1 MAGNQMRR
9 GQESKKCFSSRVI
22 GVLTTVHT
30 PFPPKSNTDFIF
42 RTVPGMRGVFQA
54 TGQIKS
60 A

>member
-1 MAGNQMRR
+1 MRR